1 MATNSIVIENDKEKY
16 ASNVN
21 NYQVYY
27 DTSSSLTIREVSS
40 PSFQKKFQKDKYLSH
55 PISFNGAYWVKFSI
69 KNESDLNKKW
79 ILNIYNF
86 QLDDVRLYTKGEG
99 ESYKEQIIGDDYQ
112 FDKKEVSHR
121 SNVFELDLPKV
132 SADYFVRIKSA
143 DPIYISFGIFT
154 SEELLKISLR
164 EYTISAILFGV
175 LFALVVYNLL
185 FFVTLRRRQYLYYVL
200 YGLSI
205 ALYAS
210 SEEGIGFQFLWPD
223 NPSLNQY
230 VFGVALSLISITS
243 LLYTHEFFGIRRKGF
258 LHYCFLFF
266 IAIRIIYFL
275 IVTIFIP
282 EWVNSFWPD
291 LLPFMFIISVG
302 VYLLQKENKIAVYFL
317 LAQIVFVILF
327 VIDHYDLLPVSVLN
341 NILNLYGFNIGVI
354 LQMILLSFAL
364 GKRIHE
370 MEKQR
375 QSMEEKNKELDT
387 FVYKVSHDLKGP
399 LKSIIGLTTVGMED
413 PKAQEATN
421 YFDMILKNTKRL
433 DGILADLVMITKV
446 KQTSVKKEKIN
457 FDSLIH
463 EILSSLQ
470 YYPAF
475 HEMDFKIQIHGTSEF
490 FSDRG
495 LLYSVFQNII
505 ENAIKYKKPSDSP
518 LFESNPEISYLSI
531 EVLKEPT
538 MTTVIFSDNGLGI
551 PKEFQEKI
559 FEMFF
564 RIETDITGSGLG
576 LYLVKMSV
584 AKLGG
589 IIKVDG
595 GKGLGTTFTIQFDH
609 K

>member
-1 MATNSIVIENDKEKY
+1 MATNSIVIQNHKEQY
-16 ASNVN
+16 SSDIN

-27 DTSSSLTIREVSS
+27 DSSSSLTINDVSS
-40 PSFQKKFQKDKYLSH
+40 PNFQGKFHKDKYLAYPST
-55 PISFNGAYWVKFSI
+55 FNGAYWVKFSI
-69 KNESDLNKKW
+69 KNQSDLNKKW

-86 QLDDVRLYTKGEG
+86 QLDDVRLYTKEG
-99 ESYKEQIIGDDYQ
+99 DNEFKEQIIGDVYK
-112 FDKKEVSHR
+112 FNKKEVSHR
-121 SNVFELDLPKV
+121 SNIFELDLPKV
-132 SADYFVRIKSA
+132 ASDYFVRIKSS
-143 DPIYISFGIFT
+143 DPLYISFGVFT

-205 ALYAS
+205 ALFAS

-243 LLYTHEFFGIRRKGF
+243 LLYTHEFFGIKRKGF

-266 IAIRIIYFL
+266 IGIRILYFL
-275 IVTIFIP
+275 TITIFFP
-282 EWVNSFWPD
+282 QWLNSFLPD
-291 LLPFMFIISVG
+291 MLPFIFIISAG
-302 VYLLQKENKIAVYFL
+302 IYLWSKENKVAIYFL

-327 VIDHYDLLPVSVLN
+327 VIDHYDLLPVSFLY

-370 MEKQR
+370 LDKQR
-375 QSMEEKNKELDT
+375 IVMEEKNKELDT

-413 PKAQEATN
+413 PKAQEAKN

-433 DGILADLVMITKV
+433 DAILADLVMITKV
-446 KQTSVKKEKIN
+446 KQSTVKKEKIN
-457 FDSLIH
+457 FESLIH

-475 HEMDFKIQIHGTSEF
+475 HEMNFKVQVHGTSEF

-505 ENAIKYKKPSDSP
+505 ENAIKYKKPSNSP
-518 LFESNPEISYLSI
+518 LFESNEDKSYLSI

-564 RIETDITGSGLG
+564 RVETDITGSGLG

-589 IIKVDG
+589 KIKVDG